1 MARPKHATRV
11 QHVAVDRAVL
21 NHAECTNTYK
31 SYVGYKPPQL
41 WHKRHA
47 VTDQPCGTH
56 AALSNSANIYSVF
69 TLLLPGSWMPRRVAS
84 DTVMYLLLKA
94 LFNKSKMKIKP
105 MHTPLL
111 LCTPV
116 GHLRLPNLSQPI
128 TVLGNREQPPRRP
141 PNK

>member
-94 LFNKSKMKIKP
+94 LFNKSKMKIKADAY
-105 MHTPLL
+105 T
-111 LCTPV
+111 
-116 GHLRLPNLSQPI
+116 
-128 TVLGNREQPPRRP
+128 TVTMYSRRP
-141 PNK
+141 SATSKPFPADYSSWEQRTTSTPPTK